1 MDQSVL
7 ERDFA
12 PVGPW
17 PVEPD
22 RVAAFAAATRYEGPG
37 VPPTFPIILLNDAML
52 AFLSE
57 VGANLQNIVHGE
69 QRFTWHRPVAV
80 GDELTATMRIAS
92 LRALGGAELIG
103 TLTRI
108 TDAEGTLVGEAKAT
122 LVHGGAA

>member
-1 MDQSVL
+1 ML

-17 PVEPD
+17 SVDPE
-22 RVAAFAAATRYEGPG
+22 RVAAFAAATRYSGDG

-52 AFLSE
+52 AFLAD
-57 VGANLQNIVHGE
+57 VGANLEHIVHGE
-69 QRFTWHRPVAV
+69 QRFTWHRPVVV
-80 GDELTATMRIAS
+80 GDELTATMKVAS

-103 TLTRI
+103 TLTQI
-108 TDAEGTLVGEAKAT
+108 TDASGELVGEAKAT